1 MKASHKAWT
10 SLANFLALNRT
21 VAIVLFA
28 VLCFGLGE
36 NLWERFIP
44 VYLQTRSKHVIEAT
58 TTLGDLS
65 VETLWIVGIYS
76 CLRNL
81 FEGLCYIGGGQL
93 TAYMGDRGSLL
104 LFGLLSVTGYVLL
117 LSWSHPLGT
126 IVAALLILGWEP
138 LSVPVTFTA
147 VGSTVGQSGRSM
159 AFALQ
164 SIQKRLPKIFGPLLA
179 GFVLTQAQ
187 RLYGEVQG
195 TMDGMR
201 WLVSVSLGLGIL
213 SVLVQ
218 WRWMPHHQ
226 APTSTQSARAILRQM
241 PPMLRRLLVAEIF
254 KRWCD
259 WLVRDFIV
267 LYVYY
272 VRGISLEQFGLY
284 LALQHTVSLLTYL
297 PVGSLSRN
305 VGVRPFIGLTFLF
318 FAAFPLTLDL
328 LPSGNW
334 LLAAFVVHGLREIGE
349 PSRKAL
355 ITSLLPPEIRAK
367 GVGLYWGL
375 RAFAICT
382 SSLVG
387 AALWLS
393 FGPRVLLYVAFAF
406 GCIGAGLFYLLC
418 RTPTNT
424 KELSKNNF
432 G

>member
-1 MKASHKAWT
+1 MKASRNAWA
-10 SLANFLALNRT
+10 SLTNFFALNRT
-21 VAIVLFA
+21 VAIVLLA

-44 VYLQTRSKHVIEAT
+44 VYLQARSKDVVKAT
-58 TTLGDLS
+58 PTLGELTAA
-65 VETLWIVGIYS
+65 TLWIVGLYS

-81 FEGLCYIGGGQL
+81 FEGFCYIGGGHL
-93 TAYMGDRGSLL
+93 TARLGDRGSLL
-104 LFGLLSVTGYVLL
+104 VFGVLTVLGYVLL
-117 LSWSHPLGT
+117 LTWSHPAGA

-138 LSVPVTFTA
+138 LSVPVTFTT
-147 VGSTVGQSGRSM
+147 VGSTVGQAGRGM

-164 SIQKRLPKIFGPLLA
+164 SIQKRLPKILGPLIA

-187 RLYGEVQG
+187 RLHGEEQG
-195 TMDGMR
+195 TIDGMK
-201 WLVSVSLGLGIL
+201 WLVSVSLGLGVL
-213 SVLVQ
+213 SLLIQ
-218 WRWMPHHQ
+218 WRWMPHHEV
-226 APTSTQSARAILRQM
+226 PTSKHSAFEILRRM
-241 PPMLRRLLVAEIF
+241 PPMLRHLLLAEIF

-272 VRGISLEQFGLY
+272 ERDITLEQFGVFV
-284 LALQHTVSLLTYL
+284 AVQHTVSMLTYL
-297 PVGSLSRN
+297 PVGNLARN
-305 VGVRPFIGLTFLF
+305 VGYQPFIGLTFLF
-318 FAAFPLTLDL
+318 FAAFPVILDL
-328 LPSGNW
+328 LPNGNW
-334 LLAAFVVHGLREIGE
+334 LLIAFVVHGLREIGE

-355 ITSLLPPEIRAK
+355 ITSLLPAEIRAK

-375 RAFAICT
+375 RAFAICS

-393 FGPRVLLYVAFAF
+393 FGPRVLLYVAFVC

-418 RTPTNT
+418 RTPANT
-424 KELSKNNF
+424 KELFKNNF